1 MKTDQIPSFKKEI
14 DSIPVP
20 IDRLDQIISATV
32 QEDHPRRPS
41 PTRLRKK
48 VLYRATAA
56 VATLGLL
63 LGSGF
68 VSPAMASI
76 MAQIPVIGSIFVQQ
90 GDPGLRNASEQGLTT
105 AIGETLTS
113 DGASMTINEVFYDGI
128 RLSVAYSLVSQQPLD
143 WDAQLRTDITV
154 NGKETFFNR
163 GQTRTGITPTYHVGI
178 IDINPPADLPDQFEL
193 GLLFH
198 EGENR
203 QWQFNIPVI
212 RQTDTQLIT
221 VNNTQRVADIEL
233 NVASI
238 KSSAAGMLLTY
249 NTITSADDHSD
260 YRITFKVKDQEG
272 RRLVTSSGG
281 TSVEVRD
288 GIRYSSSTKLFAP
301 LGADVTA
308 LTITPYLSFSTTT
321 GSVAVDQDRKEALPE
336 AGPASSQVQAT
347 ELESFTVVLP

>member
-1 MKTDQIPSFKKEI
+1 M
-14 DSIPVP
+14 
-20 IDRLDQIISATV
+20 
-32 QEDHPRRPS
+32 
-41 PTRLRKK
+41 
-48 VLYRATAA
+48 LYRASAA

-105 AIGETLTS
+105 AIGETRTN
-113 DGASMTINEVFYDGI
+113 DGSSMTINEVFYDGI

-163 GQTRTGITPTYHVGI
+163 GQTRTEITPTYHVGI
-178 IDINPPADLPDQFEL
+178 IDIDPPADLPDQFEL

-203 QWQFNIPVI
+203 QWKFNIPVI
-212 RQTDTQLIT
+212 MQTDTQLIT
-221 VNNTQRVADIEL
+221 VNHKQRVADIEL
-233 NVASI
+233 NVANI

-249 NTITSADDHSD
+249 NTITSEDDHSD
-260 YRITFKVKDQEG
+260 YRITFKMKDQEG

-301 LGADVTA
+301 LGTDVTA
-308 LTITPYLSFSTTT
+308 LTITPYLSFPTS
-321 GSVAVDQDRKEALPE
+321 GEGVAIDEGHKESLPE
-336 AGPASSQVQAT
+336 QRSASNQIQAT
-347 ELESFTVVLP
+347 ELDSFTVIIP

>member
-1 MKTDQIPSFKKEI
+1 MKTEQIPSFKKEI

-20 IDRLDQIISATV
+20 IDRLDQIISATC
-32 QEDHPRRPS
+32 QEEHPRRPS

-48 VLYRATAA
+48 VLYRASAA

-105 AIGETLTS
+105 AIGETRTN
-113 DGASMTINEVFYDGI
+113 DGSSMTINEVFYDGI

-163 GQTRTGITPTYHVGI
+163 GQTRTEITPTYHVGI
-178 IDINPPADLPDQFEL
+178 IDIDPPADLPDQFEL

-203 QWQFNIPVI
+203 QWKFNIPVI
-212 RQTDTQLIT
+212 MQTDTQLIT
-221 VNNTQRVADIEL
+221 VNHKQRVADIEL
-233 NVASI
+233 NVANI

-249 NTITSADDHSD
+249 NTITSEDDHSD
-260 YRITFKVKDQEG
+260 YRITFKMKDQEG

-301 LGADVTA
+301 LGTDVTA
-308 LTITPYLSFSTTT
+308 LTITPYLSFPTS
-321 GSVAVDQDRKEALPE
+321 GEGVAIDEGHKESLPE
-336 AGPASSQVQAT
+336 QRSASNQIQAT
-347 ELESFTVVLP
+347 ELDSFTVIIP

>member
-1 MKTDQIPSFKKEI
+1 MKTEQIPSFKREI

-32 QEDHPRRPS
+32 REDNASRS
-41 PTRLRKK
+41 LPTRHRKK
-48 VLYRATAA
+48 VLYRTSAV

-76 MAQIPVIGSIFVQQ
+76 MSQIPVIGSIFVQQ

-105 AIGETLTS
+105 AIGETQTI
-113 DGASMTINEVFYDGI
+113 DGTSMTINEVFYDGI
-128 RLSVAYSLVSQQPLD
+128 RLSVSYSLVSQQPLD
-143 WDAQLRTDITV
+143 WDIQLRTDITV
-154 NGKETFFNR
+154 NGKETFFSR
-163 GQTRTGITPTYHVGI
+163 GQTRTQITPTYHIGI
-178 IDINPPADLPDQFEL
+178 IDIDPPADLPDQFKL

-198 EGENR
+198 EGENK

-212 RQTDTQLIT
+212 MQTDTQLIT

-238 KSSAAGMLLTY
+238 KSSAAGMLMTY
-249 NTITSADDHSD
+249 NTVTSEDDKSD
-260 YRITFKVKDQEG
+260 FRLTFKVEDQEG
-272 RRLVTSSGG
+272 RRMTSFSGG
-281 TSVEVRD
+281 TSVQVRD

-301 LGADVTA
+301 LGADVTT
-308 LTITPYLSFSTTT
+308 LKITPYLSFPTS
-321 GSVAVDQDRKEALPE
+321 GEGAAIDEGRKESLPE
-336 AGPASSQVQAT
+336 QRSASNQVQAT
-347 ELESFTVVLP
+347 EFDSFTVIIP